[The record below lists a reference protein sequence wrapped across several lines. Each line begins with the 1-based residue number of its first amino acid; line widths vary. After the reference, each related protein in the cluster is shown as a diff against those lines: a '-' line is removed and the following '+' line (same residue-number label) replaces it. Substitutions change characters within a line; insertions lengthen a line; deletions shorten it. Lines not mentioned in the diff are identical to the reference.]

1 MTTSM
6 PRRTRTAIGA
16 LRLNLLIPVVAPLA
30 VLAVLLVVWSAYA
43 RSSGG
48 SLFPTPTQVAVGF
61 WDALTSGHVWSQTM
75 VSWRSLVI
83 GYVLSA
89 VIGIALGLLLG
100 SSRLTDRT
108 LGVYLDIALVTPM
121 IVMMPIVLIA
131 LGVTR
136 TAEVVVVMFFSIPY
150 VTLPIRNGV
159 RAMPQLW
166 FDLSRSLCASRL
178 QVWRFILL
186 PGARSVITHG
196 LRLGLAHA
204 LSGLLVVEFTL
215 VALGIG
221 QVVLD
226 AKAAFDFGSMIG
238 YLLLVMAQVLV
249 VMGALRLVD
258 REREGAET

>member
-1 MTTSM
+1 MATSVS
-6 PRRTRTAIGA
+6 RRTRARVGSPFRVEVLVAVT
-16 LRLNLLIPVVAPLA
+16 APLA
-30 VLAVLLVVWSAYA
+30 VLAVILVIWSQYA
-43 RSSGG
+43 SSGG
-48 SLFPTPTQVAVGF
+48 GNLFPTPTQVATGF
-61 WDALTSGHVWSQTM
+61 WNALTSGHVWQQTM

-83 GYVLSA
+83 GYVLSV
-89 VIGIALGLLLG
+89 VIGIAFGLLLG
-100 SSRLTDRT
+100 SSRLADRI

-131 LGVTR
+131 LGVNR
-136 TAEVVVVMFFSIPY
+136 TAEVVVVMFFAIPY

-166 FDLSRSLCASRL
+166 FDLSRSLCASRRQTWQL
-178 QVWRFILL
+178 ILL

-238 YLLLVMAQVLV
+238 YLLLVMAQVLI

-258 REREGAET
+258 REGGST